1 MSYTFWQTTDGR
13 YRQVDASTW
22 WDTTGVDLVTRDVVD
37 AYLDLDENLGVGM
50 VLLTESIH

>member
-37 AYLDLDENLGVGM
+37 AYLDLAENLGVGM